1 MFVVILIS
9 LNLLYPYTFTGV
21 WYRTFL
27 LLGAIASFYTYQ
39 KLKQAKNDS
48 WIFRSLSRL
57 NYMFLLVMFL
67 CFFIV
72 FLNKD
77 ILYNVYIFPFYLILI
92 GMYLGFISNGLSKKS
107 FEDELGKYGLE
118 RLGEQDIFALP
129 LDEYRTKVQAF
140 KAYLRAYSRK
150 HLDSQDTVL
159 FVESRMN
166 PERTL
171 TAMLQTNLMSEDE

>member
-1 MFVVILIS
+1 MIRDMAQYKVLI
-9 LNLLYPYTFTGV
+9 
-21 WYRTFL
+21 
-27 LLGAIASFYTYQ
+27 I
-39 KLKQAKNDS
+39 
-48 WIFRSLSRL
+48 
-57 NYMFLLVMFL
+57 
-67 CFFIV
+67 
-72 FLNKD
+72 
-77 ILYNVYIFPFYLILI
+77 YI
-92 GMYLGFISNGLSKKS
+92 ISNGLSKKS

-129 LDEYRTKVQAF
+129 LDEDRTKVQAF

>member
-1 MFVVILIS
+1 MEKYKVIIIYTIS
-9 LNLLYPYTFTGV
+9 DD
-21 WYRTFL
+21 
-27 LLGAIASFYTYQ
+27 
-39 KLKQAKNDS
+39 KLKK
-48 WIFRSLSRL
+48 SLES
-57 NYMFLLVMFL
+57 
-67 CFFIV
+67 
-72 FLNKD
+72 
-77 ILYNVYIFPFYLILI
+77 
-92 GMYLGFISNGLSKKS
+92 
-107 FEDELGKYGLE
+107 ELEKYGLE
-118 RLGEQDIFALP
+118 RVGGQDIFALS

>member
-1 MFVVILIS
+1 MAQYKGLI
-9 LNLLYPYTFTGV
+9 
-21 WYRTFL
+21 
-27 LLGAIASFYTYQ
+27 I
-39 KLKQAKNDS
+39 
-48 WIFRSLSRL
+48 
-57 NYMFLLVMFL
+57 
-67 CFFIV
+67 
-72 FLNKD
+72 
-77 ILYNVYIFPFYLILI
+77 YI
-92 GMYLGFISNGLSKKS
+92 ISNGLSKKS

>member
-1 MFVVILIS
+1 MAQYKVLI
-9 LNLLYPYTFTGV
+9 
-21 WYRTFL
+21 
-27 LLGAIASFYTYQ
+27 I
-39 KLKQAKNDS
+39 
-48 WIFRSLSRL
+48 
-57 NYMFLLVMFL
+57 
-67 CFFIV
+67 
-72 FLNKD
+72 
-77 ILYNVYIFPFYLILI
+77 YI
-92 GMYLGFISNGLSKKS
+92 ISNGLSKKS

-140 KAYLRAYSRK
+140 KAYLRAYSRN

>member
-1 MFVVILIS
+1 MIQYKALVI
-9 LNLLYPYTFTGV
+9 YV
-21 WYRTFL
+21 
-27 LLGAIASFYTYQ
+27 
-39 KLKQAKNDS
+39 
-48 WIFRSLSRL
+48 
-57 NYMFLLVMFL
+57 
-67 CFFIV
+67 
-72 FLNKD
+72 
-77 ILYNVYIFPFYLILI
+77 
-92 GMYLGFISNGLSKKS
+92 ISNDQSKKS
-107 FEDELGKYGLE
+107 LEVELEKYGLE

>member
-1 MFVVILIS
+1 MKQYKTFVT
-9 LNLLYPYTFTGV
+9 YTIG
-21 WYRTFL
+21 
-27 LLGAIASFYTYQ
+27 
-39 KLKQAKNDS
+39 NDQ
-48 WIFRSLSRL
+48 L
-57 NYMFLLVMFL
+57 
-67 CFFIV
+67 
-72 FLNKD
+72 
-77 ILYNVYIFPFYLILI
+77 
-92 GMYLGFISNGLSKKS
+92 KKS
-107 FEDELGKYGLE
+107 FEAELEKYGLE

-150 HLDSQDTVL
+150 HLDSEDTVL

>member
-1 MFVVILIS
+1 MAQYKVLI
-9 LNLLYPYTFTGV
+9 
-21 WYRTFL
+21 
-27 LLGAIASFYTYQ
+27 I
-39 KLKQAKNDS
+39 
-48 WIFRSLSRL
+48 
-57 NYMFLLVMFL
+57 
-67 CFFIV
+67 
-72 FLNKD
+72 
-77 ILYNVYIFPFYLILI
+77 YI
-92 GMYLGFISNGLSKKS
+92 ISNGLSKKS

-159 FVESRMN
+159 FAESRMN

>member
-1 MFVVILIS
+1 MAQYKVLI
-9 LNLLYPYTFTGV
+9 
-21 WYRTFL
+21 
-27 LLGAIASFYTYQ
+27 I
-39 KLKQAKNDS
+39 
-48 WIFRSLSRL
+48 
-57 NYMFLLVMFL
+57 
-67 CFFIV
+67 
-72 FLNKD
+72 
-77 ILYNVYIFPFYLILI
+77 YI
-92 GMYLGFISNGLSKKS
+92 ISNGLSKKS
-107 FEDELGKYGLE
+107 FEDELEKYGLE
-118 RLGEQDIFALP
+118 RLGGQDIFALP

>member
-1 MFVVILIS
+1 MIQCKTLII
-9 LNLLYPYTFTGV
+9 YT
-21 WYRTFL
+21 
-27 LLGAIASFYTYQ
+27 
-39 KLKQAKNDS
+39 
-48 WIFRSLSRL
+48 
-57 NYMFLLVMFL
+57 
-67 CFFIV
+67 
-72 FLNKD
+72 
-77 ILYNVYIFPFYLILI
+77 
-92 GMYLGFISNGLSKKS
+92 ISNKQSKKS
-107 FEDELGKYGLE
+107 FEEELERYGLE

>member
-1 MFVVILIS
+1 MAQYKVLI
-9 LNLLYPYTFTGV
+9 
-21 WYRTFL
+21 
-27 LLGAIASFYTYQ
+27 I
-39 KLKQAKNDS
+39 
-48 WIFRSLSRL
+48 
-57 NYMFLLVMFL
+57 
-67 CFFIV
+67 
-72 FLNKD
+72 
-77 ILYNVYIFPFYLILI
+77 YI
-92 GMYLGFISNGLSKKS
+92 ISNGLSKKS

-166 PERTL
+166 QERTL